1 MNRLAIVAV
10 ILLLTASQLSAQG
23 FTEGMTYIGP
33 TVGLAFGGA
42 GIGINGERAIDK
54 NWAAGG
60 EISYS
65 GFTDNF
71 SSAGYTAK
79 WKYTF
84 IGFLAFGAYHFQIK
98 DKPQY
103 DPYLKAGLGYFHWS
117 AKYSDSDG
125 NTYENLYSAG
135 YSSGIGFTG
144 AAGGRYFFKPS
155 MALRAQVGYPFYIG
169 IGLDFV
175 K

>member
-1 MNRLAIVAV
+1 MKSFMAAVAIV
-10 ILLLTASQLSAQG
+10 LLTTSIVSATG
-23 FTEGMTYIGP
+23 FEKGNTYIGP

-42 GIGINGERAIDK
+42 GIGFNGERAIDK

-65 GFTDNF
+65 GFTDNI
-71 SSAGYTAK
+71 STIGYSAK

-84 IGFLAFGAYHFQIK
+84 IGVLAFGAYHFQIK

-117 AKYSDSDG
+117 AKYSDSNG
-125 NTYENLYSAG
+125 NYYENLYSAG

-155 MALRAQVGYPFYIG
+155 MAVRAQIGYPFYIG
-169 IGLDFV
+169 IGLDFI